1 MSDEELIAIY
11 HRFDS
16 YLNLSG
22 WGWDFLRGIGFSILK
37 GLANFVD
44 YLGTL
49 LIDSLSLLG
58 FYQYSDVGGMG
69 TTATGILNDAP
80 EGAILYTLAP
90 FQYFGI
96 AVALLSIV
104 ALLFFGK
111 NEALREVPLNIIYVV
126 IIVGLLPSI
135 MENGIKIV
143 TNTADTLAVEQG
155 TLGFSTVKNNL
166 SDLYG
171 FVDTN
176 WETTDIADPA
186 IESFV
191 GLDINEI
198 IDDNDADPTGVL
210 NHKPIFLA
218 DASAQSVVELEKKS
232 NVLIVADVINM
243 FLVRYYRWHINW
255 VPALITLMALAVA
268 IVLSILRVGRLGIEA
283 TFNYIVANI
292 IGFFSFHDTKRLKQT
307 VISILAGFVT
317 ILSIFVLYYLFI
329 SYMNFVNISLTST
342 WGKLLGTVGGAWLLY
357 DGPAIIQQLFGVD
370 AGLGTAGG
378 IMMAYGIG
386 TGGRMMKSIIGATA
400 NTAGYVGGLT
410 KGFTDQS
417 KKNKGS
423 NSGEDDQDSPKKE
436 EREKN
441 QHADLE
447 DEKIGQQPQEQGK
460 ENQPIDERLSEEQPE
475 EDQRVEK
482 NQSKIASFDTEVQAE
497 SANET
502 SLQQE
507 EPTERNIGEKHEE
520 TIAPDELSDIQQ
532 HPPTDENQ
540 SSKSTEEKNAISPLQ
555 SIDNNHEPAEPVQ
568 SSLEKQATQSM
579 KRNGPQPVQEES
591 EEGQSVSEKP
601 ISKPDHPLKSHLD
614 TKLCTPKNY
623 EQKGSLV
630 RNTYDRTKKGNQF
643 GKELADYFHDKK
655 QYKNSEQY
663 EIDQSKK
670 KENKKV
676 SRYDQAKFTGK
687 RLEERMKKDE

>member
-1 MSDEELIAIY
+1 MSEEEMIAIY
-11 HRFDS
+11 HRFDP

-44 YLGTL
+44 YLGSL
-49 LIDSLSLLG
+49 LYDSLSLLG
-58 FYQYSDVGGMG
+58 FYQHSAVGGMG
-69 TTATGILNDAP
+69 TTAEGILNDAP
-80 EGAILYTLAP
+80 EGSILSTLAP
-90 FQYFGI
+90 FQYFGV

-104 ALLFFGK
+104 ALLFLGK
-111 NEALREVPLNIIYVV
+111 NEALREVPLNIICVV

-143 TNTADTLAVEQG
+143 TNTADTLTVEQG
-155 TLGFSTVKNNL
+155 ALGFSTVKNNL
-166 SDLYG
+166 TDLHA

-176 WETTDIADPA
+176 WETTDVADPA

-198 IDDNDADPTGVL
+198 IDDNDVDPTGVL

-218 DASAQSVVELEKKS
+218 ETSAQSVVELEKKS
-232 NVLIVADVINM
+232 NALLVADVINM

-255 VPALITLMALAVA
+255 VPALVTLIALAVA

-283 TFNYIVANI
+283 TFNYIVANM
-292 IGFFSFHDTKRLKQT
+292 IGFFSFHDIKRLKQT
-307 VISILAGFVT
+307 VVSILAGFVT

-329 SYMNFVNISLTST
+329 SYMSFVNITLTSV

-378 IMMAYGIG
+378 IMMAYGVG

-417 KKNKGS
+417 KKNKES
-423 NSGEDDQDSPKKE
+423 ILGEDDHDSPKKE

-441 QHADLE
+441 QHAALE
-447 DEKIGQQPQEQGK
+447 DEIIGQQPQEQSK
-460 ENQPIDERLSEEQPE
+460 EKQPIDERLAEEQPE
-475 EDQRVEK
+475 DNERAEK
-482 NQSKIASFDTEVQAE
+482 NQSKIAALDTEPQAE

-502 SLQQE
+502 PLQQE
-507 EPTERNIGEKHEE
+507 EPTKRNIGEEHEE
-520 TIAPDELSDIQQ
+520 SIAPNELSDIQ
-532 HPPTDENQ
+532 HYSTTDENQ
-540 SSKSTEEKNAISPLQ
+540 SSKSTEEKNAISPLP
-555 SIDNNHEPAEPVQ
+555 SIDNDQEPAEPVQ
-568 SSLEKQATQSM
+568 SNQEEQATQPM
-579 KRNGPQPVQEES
+579 KRNGSQLVQERS
-591 EEGQSVSEKP
+591 EEQPVSEKP

-614 TKLCTPKNY
+614 NKLSIPKNY

-670 KENKKV
+670 KEHKKI
-676 SRYDQAKFTGK
+676 SRYSEAQYSGK